1 MFSHVTLGTN
11 DVVRAKAFYDAA
23 LAPLGMS
30 AEAQDYEDAVAYGV
44 SSGSRFRL
52 WILPPYDGLPATWSN
67 GAHLAL
73 VAPDAAAVDA
83 FHAAAMATG
92 GIDEG
97 PPGPRPHYAPDYY
110 AAYVR
115 DPDGNK
121 LQAVHYG
128 DGRTAA
134 SADEMV
140 SHVTLGSNDLTR
152 SGAFY
157 DALLAPLGYTRVEDD
172 EGSVAYGAADTQIPW
187 FFTHLPFDGRPA
199 TWGNGTHVAFMAPS
213 RAAVDAFHAAG
224 LDNGAQDEGPPGLRP
239 QYTASYYGA
248 YLRDPDGNKLQ
259 AVCYAPA

>member
-1 MFSHVTLGTN
+1 MFSHITVGSN
-11 DVVRAKAFYDAA
+11 DVTRAKAFYAAA
-23 LAPLGMS
+23 LEPLGMT
-30 AEAQDYEDAVAYGV
+30 AAHDFDDAVAYEAPG
-44 SSGSRFRL
+44 GSRFRL
-52 WILPPYDGLPATWSN
+52 WVLAPYDGLPATWSN

-128 DGRTAA
+128 EGRKAA
-134 SADEMV
+134 TDDEMV
-140 SHVTLGSNDLTR
+140 SHVTLGSNDLAR
-152 SGAFY
+152 SGKFY
-157 DALLAPLGYTRVEDD
+157 DALLEPLGYTRVED
-172 EGSVAYGAADTQIPW
+172 EEEAFAYGVAGTKVPW
-187 FFTHLPFDGRPA
+187 FFIHLPFDGRPA
-199 TWGNGTHVAFMAPS
+199 SWGNGTHVAFLAPS
-213 RAAVDAFHAAG
+213 RAAVDAFHVAG

-239 QYTASYYGA
+239 QYSKSYYGA

-259 AVCYAPA
+259 AVCYALA